1 MPTPF
6 SGPRTGRRTLLAAL
20 LGAGATLL
28 TSCAADP
35 QSPKGPAPTAASSPS
50 APAPAALPP
59 APAPAPAPAV
69 PDRSTMVSAYAA
81 RPSGAFG
88 LEVKG
93 IALGLPDRARGAAL
107 TFDACGGPNGEGY
120 DGALIAALRKHR
132 APATLFINQR
142 WAAANKTLVRELAAD
157 PLFEIANHGTT
168 HAPLASRGQAAY
180 GIPGTASI
188 GAAYD
193 EIMDNQRYLADTFG
207 IHAKFFRSGTAH
219 QDELGAAL
227 CRELGLVPMNFT
239 VNLDAGATFPA
250 ASVEAQTRQLRAGD
264 VGIGHFNRPS
274 SGTARGVADALP
286 GLLESLQARKLAL
299 LTLSEAFEARTGS
312 PSA

>member
-6 SGPRTGRRTLLAAL
+6 PGSPTGRRTLLAAL
-20 LGAGATLL
+20 LGTGATLL
-28 TSCAADP
+28 ASCAADP
-35 QSPKGPAPTAASSPS
+35 LSPTGPPPTAATAPLPT
-50 APAPAALPP
+50 APAPSPP
-59 APAPAPAPAV
+59 AAAAAPARAV
-69 PDRSTMVSAYAA
+69 PSRSAVLSAYAS

-88 LEVKG
+88 LEIKG
-93 IALGLPDRARGAAL
+93 IELGLPASARGAAL

-120 DGALIAALRKHR
+120 DVALVKVLRKHR

-142 WAAANKTLVRELAAD
+142 WAAANEGLVRELAAD

-188 GAAYD
+188 AAAYD

-207 IHAKFFRSGTAH
+207 IQAKFFRSGTAY

-239 VNLDAGATFPA
+239 VNLDAGATFRA
-250 ASVEAQTRQLRAGD
+250 ASVAAQTRALRAGD
-264 VGIGHFNRPS
+264 VGIGHFNRPAS
-274 SGTARGVADALP
+274 ETARGMAEALP
-286 GLLESLQARKLAL
+286 GLLESLAARKLAL
-299 LTLSEAFEARTGS
+299 LTLSEAFGARTGA